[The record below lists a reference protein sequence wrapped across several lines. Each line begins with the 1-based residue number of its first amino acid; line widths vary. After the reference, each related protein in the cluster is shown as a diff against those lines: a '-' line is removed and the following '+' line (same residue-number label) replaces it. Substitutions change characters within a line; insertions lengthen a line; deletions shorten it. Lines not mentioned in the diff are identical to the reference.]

1 MIALAKH
8 KKLFFMEALVTRFTP
23 SFVFVTDQ
31 IRRGV
36 IGQVYHVNAGLGYHM
51 ILEDRVATRELG
63 GGTVLDLG
71 IYAIG
76 VADEAYDGEMP
87 TKIEAIG
94 QLNDNG
100 VDLNFAA
107 NLKYGGNRTASI
119 FANSLLLLPNEAFIV
134 GTNGT
139 IRITANFKS
148 SERVYV
154 NGVVHEFPFPKTTEF
169 LNYGDSLALR
179 YEAEEV
185 RKCINEGKIESEKM
199 SHKDSIV
206 MAKIEDEIRKQI
218 GVVFNEDS

>member
-1 MIALAKH
+1 MCQFVAVGSRRLSGAQDFAKRHNITKAYGSYDELAKDPDVQVVYVGTVNNVHLDNVKLLLENGKHLLVEKPLAMNSKQVEEMIALAKS
-8 KKLFFMEALVTRFTP
+8 KRLFFMEALVSRFTP
-23 SFVFVTDQ
+23 SFVFVMDQ

-36 IGQVYHVNAGLGYHM
+36 IGHVYHVNAGLGYKM

-76 VADEAYDGEMP
+76 IADQAYDGEMP
-87 TKIEAIG
+87 TKISAIG
-94 QLNDNG
+94 QLNENG

-139 IRITANFKS
+139 
-148 SERVYV
+148 
-154 NGVVHEFPFPKTTEF
+154 
-169 LNYGDSLALR
+169 
-179 YEAEEV
+179 
-185 RKCINEGKIESEKM
+185 
-199 SHKDSIV
+199 
-206 MAKIEDEIRKQI
+206 
-218 GVVFNEDS
+218 